1 MRKLIGALA
10 GLAALIAQGGAGAQD
25 TWPSRP
31 IRLVVP
37 FAPGGNTDAVA
48 RVTADY
54 MQTALKGASVI
65 VENRGGAGGIVG
77 TDAVAKAAPDGYT
90 LCVCSIGSIT
100 VAPALEKLPY
110 DPLKDLI
117 PISLLG
123 TNALVLIAHPSLEAK
138 SVQDVIKLAKE
149 KPKSLDYGSSGVGGL
164 MHISALLFQAK
175 TGTEL
180 VHVPY
185 RGGAPATQGLVAGNV
200 KLVFANMSDAIGQIE
215 GGTVRALGVTTAART
230 PAAPQIPTLAESG
243 VPGFHAESWNAL
255 FAPAGTPQPI
265 VDRLAKIAAEM
276 AKDPAV
282 QKRMAEFGSVAAANT
297 PGEFAKMLQGE
308 TAQWADLLKQSGLA
322 KAQ

>member
-1 MRKLIGALA
+1 MRRLLGALA
-10 GLAALIAQGGAGAQD
+10 ALAAVVTHTGAGAQD
-25 TWPSRP
+25 SWPSRP
-31 IRLVVP
+31 IRLIVP
-37 FAPGGNTDAVA
+37 FAAGGNTDAVA

-54 MQTALKGASVI
+54 MQKALNGASVI

-77 TDAVAKAAPDGYT
+77 TDVVAKAAPDGTT

-117 PISLLG
+117 PVSLLS
-123 TNALVLIAHPSLEAK
+123 TNALALIVHPTVEAN
-138 SVQDVIKLAKE
+138 SVQDLIKTAKE
-149 KPKSLDYGSSGVGGL
+149 KPKSLEYGSSGIGGL

-185 RGGAPATQGLVAGNV
+185 RGGAPATQGLMAGDV
-200 KLVFANMSDAIGQIE
+200 KIVFANMSDAIGQIE
-215 GGTVRALGVTTAART
+215 GGTVRALGVTTSTRS
-230 PAAPQIPTLAESG
+230 PAAPQIPTIAKSG

-255 FAPAGTPQPI
+255 FTPAGTPQAI
-265 VDRLAKIAAEM
+265 IDRLVKITADM

-282 QKRMAEFGSVAAANT
+282 QKRMADFGSVAAANA
-297 PGEFAKMLQGE
+297 PQEFAKMLLDE
-308 TAQWADLLKQSGLA
+308 TAQWADLLKQAGLA
-322 KAQ
+322 KGR